1 MAGALGVGGSGIEA
15 CLDGSG
21 FTLTGQGPDVDDG
34 REFMRW
40 LAWCDRSTYTQ
51 RSYAQGLAHFLRW
64 TQEHGVALGRV
75 DRQLLGAYLAE
86 FEGKDGAARRRQPA
100 TVNHRLSVLACFF
113 SYLARRDRERGAG
126 AFADRE
132 PPLGRSSP
140 LAGSHEMP
148 GRDPLRPGRRGEF
161 RRRVPRQVLRG
172 VAPEAAVALIGAAR
186 SERDKALL
194 TLLWRSGQRVGDWSD
209 QHGRHG
215 VLGMALGD
223 LDRAAGTVTVRLKG
237 ARDEHRVPVADDF
250 WPLFVRYV
258 ATERGPGT
266 PEEPAWLG
274 MRRGA
279 GRPLTYGAFESALR
293 DLGERVGV
301 RVSAHMFRHALGQ
314 ALVEEAG
321 LEVAREVLGHAHIS
335 TTANS
340 YARVDEDAMAQAL
353 ARVAGLFDLA
363 AREPAAPGD
372 AEEVEGGY
380 LFDYDHATLAELE
393 QAAGRHGRRSP

>member
-1 MAGALGVGGSGIEA
+1 MAGALRVGRSGIEV
-15 CLDGSG
+15 CLEDSE
-21 FTLTGQGPDVDDG
+21 FTLTGDGPDVDDG
-34 REFMRW
+34 REFLRW
-40 LAWCDRSTYTQ
+40 LTWCDRSTYTQ

-64 TQEHGVALGRV
+64 TREHGVTLGRV
-75 DRQLLGAYLAE
+75 DRQLLGTYIAE
-86 FEGKDGAARRRQPA
+86 FEGAEGSARRRQPA

-113 SYLARRDRERGAG
+113 SYLARRDRERGTG

-140 LAGSHEMP
+140 LEGSHAMP
-148 GRDPLRPGRRGEF
+148 GRDPLPRGRRGEL
-161 RRRVPRQVLRG
+161 RRRAPRRVLRG
-172 VAPEAAVALIGAAR
+172 VEPEAAVALIDGAR
-186 SERDKALL
+186 SARDKALL
-194 TLLWRSGQRVGDWSD
+194 TLLWRSGQRVGDWSER
-209 QHGRHG
+209 HGRHG

-237 ARDEHRVPVADDF
+237 ARDRHRVPVAEDF

-258 ATERGPGT
+258 ADERGAGT

-279 GRPLTYGAFESALR
+279 GRALTYRAFESALR

-301 RVSAHMFRHALGQ
+301 KISAHMFRHALGQ

-340 YARVDEDAMAQAL
+340 YARVDEDAMAAAL
-353 ARVAGLFDLA
+353 ARVAGLFDLS
-363 AREPAAPGD
+363 AREPAPP
-372 AEEVEGGY
+372 EEGGY

-393 QAAGRHGRRSP
+393 QAAGRRGRRSP